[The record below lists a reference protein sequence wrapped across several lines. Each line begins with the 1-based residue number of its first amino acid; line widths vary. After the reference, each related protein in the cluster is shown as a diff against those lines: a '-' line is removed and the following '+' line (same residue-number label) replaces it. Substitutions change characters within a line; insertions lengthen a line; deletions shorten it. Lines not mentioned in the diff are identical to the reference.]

1 MNRAARGGASETRRL
16 VWTLFAWSGRDWH
29 VIHCLAI
36 MFPTLQVKLTRY
48 EELERLLQDPDVL
61 ENTQKMLDC
70 QREHGGLGKIARSI
84 REFNQLEVDV
94 TAVREMVELADDAE
108 TREYAQ
114 AELTDLQTRYDVLRT
129 ELEDMV
135 TAGDSLT
142 RGSLIMEIRAGTGGD
157 EAALF
162 ARDLYEMYTRF
173 VEKRGWKF
181 EVLELSANE
190 LGGMKEVVLSI
201 TGEAAF
207 HQLQFESG
215 GHRVQRVPETETQG
229 RVHTSAATVAVM
241 AEATDVDV
249 EIRDEDL
256 QIDTMRAGGPGGQK
270 VNKTESAVRITHIP
284 SGIVVRI
291 QDEKS
296 QHKNKAK
303 AMRVLRS
310 RLMEYRQGMLDKE
323 RSAQRRT
330 LIGSGDRSERIRT
343 YNFPQNRLTDHRIN
357 LTIHKLDQVIQGDL
371 DDVVGALVQFDR
383 EERLRGGNALA

>member
-1 MNRAARGGASETRRL
+1 MVRL
-16 VWTLFAWSGRDWH
+16 R
-29 VIHCLAI
+29 LAPAMDHPLLSTGPSI
-36 MFPTLQVKLTRY
+36 MFPVLQAKLTRY
-48 EELERLLQDPDVL
+48 QELERLLQDPEVL
-61 ENTQKMLDC
+61 ADTSRMLEI
-70 QREHGGLGKIARSI
+70 QREHGGLGKVANTV
-84 REFNQLEVDV
+84 REFNNLEADLA
-94 TAVREMVELADDAE
+94 TAREMLASAEDAE

-114 AELTDLQTRYDVLRT
+114 AECTELQARYDGLRT

-162 ARDLYEMYTRF
+162 ARDLFEMYTRF
-173 VEKRGWKF
+173 VEKKGWKF
-181 EVLELSANE
+181 EVLEISDTE
-190 LGGMKEVVLSI
+190 LGGLKEVVLSI
-201 TGEAAF
+201 TGEGAF

-241 AEATDVDV
+241 PEATDIDV

-270 VNKTESAVRITHIP
+270 VNKTESAVRITHRP
-284 SGIVVRI
+284 TGIVVRI

-303 AMRVLRS
+303 ALRVLRS
-310 RLMEYRQGMLDKE
+310 RLMEQRQATINKE
-323 RSAQRRT
+323 RSEHRRT
-330 LIGSGDRSERIRT
+330 LVGSGDRSERIRT

-357 LTIHKLDQVIQGDL
+357 LTVHKLDQIITGDM
-371 DDVVGALVQFDR
+371 DDVVQAMVTFDR
-383 EERLRGGNALA
+383 EERLRGGGDGASAAT

>member
-1 MNRAARGGASETRRL
+1 
-16 VWTLFAWSGRDWH
+16 
-29 VIHCLAI
+29 
-36 MFPTLQVKLTRY
+36 MFPVLQAKLARY
-48 EELERLLQDPDVL
+48 EELERLLQDQEVL
-61 ENTQKMLDC
+61 SDTSRMLEL
-70 QREHGGLGKIARSI
+70 QREYGGLGKVARTV
-84 REFNQLEVDV
+84 REFNQLEADLS
-94 TAVREMVELADDAE
+94 TAREMLDSAEDAE
-108 TREYAQ
+108 TRDYAQ
-114 AELTDLQTRYDVLRT
+114 AECTELQTKFDALRT

-162 ARDLYEMYTRF
+162 ARDLFEMYTKY
-173 VEKRGWKF
+173 VEQKGWKF
-181 EVLELSANE
+181 EVLEISVTE
-190 LGGMKEVVLSI
+190 LGGLKDVVLSI
-201 TGEAAF
+201 TGEGCF
-207 HQLQFESG
+207 HQMQFESG

-241 AEATDVDV
+241 PEATDIDI

-270 VNKTESAVRITHIP
+270 VNKIESAVRITHVP

-310 RLMEYRQGMLDKE
+310 RLMEARQAELDKA

-330 LIGSGDRSERIRT
+330 LVGSGDRSERIRT

-357 LTIHKLDQVIQGDL
+357 LTLHKLDQIILGNMDEVINAMVD
-371 DDVVGALVQFDR
+371 FDR
-383 EERLRGGNALA
+383 NERLRGGEAAP